1 MATKAYSR
9 TTAKFWYVDFTILSH
24 QDRAVLQLPLRRGK
38 TKSVDHKMNLED
50 LFRQLF
56 NYPKTLKDIGITAE
70 RSARVMVA
78 TADAWKGV
86 LENVF
91 SLTYLVDSHRKV
103 QEQKEDATR
112 AAITERG
119 LTFKILSRQPQ
130 VWL

>member
-1 MATKAYSR
+1 
-9 TTAKFWYVDFTILSH
+9 
-24 QDRAVLQLPLRRGK
+24 
-38 TKSVDHKMNLED
+38 MNLED

-91 SLTYLVDSHRKV
+91 SLTYLVDSHRKGR
-103 QEQKEDATR
+103 EQKEDATR
-112 AAITERG
+112 AAVTEQTAILDAKARGPPSGHLRG
-119 LTFKILSRQPQ
+119 LRNFIQVQLFVVSRPNA
-130 VWL
+130 